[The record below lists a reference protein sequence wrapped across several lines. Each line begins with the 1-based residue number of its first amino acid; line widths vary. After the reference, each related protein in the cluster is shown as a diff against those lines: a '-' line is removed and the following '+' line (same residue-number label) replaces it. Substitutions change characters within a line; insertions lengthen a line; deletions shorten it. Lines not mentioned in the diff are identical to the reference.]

1 MIENYVK
8 MQLQKN
14 NITLKD
20 ASNVLG
26 YQENSFYNKICRH
39 SLNINDL
46 IFIAEMIG
54 QKITFQNDNGEI
66 TYTFNPSEYL
76 KEDDFLRLAEFK
88 SKRKNI
94 NFSEMS
100 LKDLKLYYNNYI
112 DTTKYPT
119 FSCWIESLE

>member
-76 KEDDFLRLAEFK
+76 KEDDF
-88 SKRKNI
+88 
-94 NFSEMS
+94 
-100 LKDLKLYYNNYI
+100 
-112 DTTKYPT
+112 
-119 FSCWIESLE
+119 